1 MGPYP
6 NLFVLCHHLHG
17 MGDQHAPNVE
27 GPNAKRYTGIQRDV
41 FLAAAAIHD
50 AMYSDSESI
59 AKETRDELN
68 QYQSEHEGQAVDD
81 VAIDCTMQIIYFM
94 AWTPAPTQRKPMER
108 GTAQYSMK
116 DLDEITEIIAAK
128 EEDANTPDD

>member
-1 MGPYP
+1 MISPFRD
-6 NLFVLCHHLHG
+6 LW
-17 MGDQHAPNVE
+17 A
-27 GPNAKRYTGIQRDV
+27 GIGRDV

-59 AKETRDELN
+59 AKETRDELHE
-68 QYQSEHEGQAVDD
+68 YQSQHIAAENAQAADGQPVDE
-81 VAIDCTMQIIYFM
+81 VAIDCTMQIVYFM

-116 DLDEITEIIAAK
+116 DLDEITQIIADK
-128 EEDANTPDD
+128 EGDDDSGPDRK